1 MPINRETGAG
11 LDGRNVVAK
20 KLHVYGTG
28 NTVDPCM
35 FIYRMLH
42 EHVKH
47 DGKWVEGEPTP
58 YHLAVDIT
66 FPDGTY
72 EKRIADIWFG
82 GGSNHYNEPRIS
94 ATKKGLSDEILDAIL
109 IDISEEK
116 FGRSPPSPEGDD
128 GGETHDKEEQDG

>member
-116 FGRSPPSPEGDD
+116 FGRSPPSPAGA
-128 GGETHDKEEQDG
+128 GGGAPQD